1 MNGCAARRLSRSLRP
16 AVRCCNVNGKA
27 EHRQGPDRRRR
38 SRGGRRPDDRAGFS
52 PLVLV
57 ADEDPNSRQICEAIL
72 SKLRFAV
79 APMDSVEKAIAAIG
93 TLRPDVVVVR
103 ARDTMGLQRAAWPS
117 GVPFVTV
124 TDEMNDP
131 DALVEAIRDAI
142 RNSSPFA

>member
-1 MNGCAARRLSRSLRP
+1 VSGEP
-16 AVRCCNVNGKA
+16 DP
-27 EHRQGPDRRRR
+27 EHRQVPDRRRQ
-38 SRGGRRPDDRAGFS
+38 SRGGRRPDDRAGFA

-57 ADEDPNSRQICEAIL
+57 ADEDPNSRRICETIL

-79 APMDSVEKAIAAIG
+79 APMDSIDQAIAAIA

-103 ARDTMGLQRAAWPS
+103 ARDTMALQRAAWPS

-124 TDEMNDP
+124 TDSMSDP
-131 DALVEAIRDAI
+131 DMLVKAIRDAI